1 VISVPSDHYLKPKF
15 TSILYLG
22 LVELD
27 AAGGIRDH
35 GVDADGADCAV
46 AEGGGVADVG
56 DVDAHARAEVEAVG
70 EI

>member
-1 VISVPSDHYLKPKF
+1 LSLTQP
-15 TSILYLG
+15 
-22 LVELD
+22 VES
-27 AAGGIRDH
+27 GIMR
-35 GVDADGADCAV
+35 VDADGADCAV